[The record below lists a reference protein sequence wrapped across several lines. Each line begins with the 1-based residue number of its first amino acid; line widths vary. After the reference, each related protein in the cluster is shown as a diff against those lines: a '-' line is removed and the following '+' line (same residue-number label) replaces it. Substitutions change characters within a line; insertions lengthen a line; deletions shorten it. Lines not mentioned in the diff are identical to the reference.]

1 VRLPL
6 PALAGEVKPLAG
18 DDDVRHLVDA
28 AFAGLQGLIARF
40 DDPATP
46 YRSAPRPEHAPRFTD
61 YAQLARVKEW
71 SLAAERE

>member
-1 VRLPL
+1 MVEEHWR
-6 PALAGEVKPLAG
+6 AFIEVAQTPEIGA
-18 DDDVRHLVDA
+18 R
-28 AFAGLQGLIARF
+28 LIARF

-61 YAQLARVKEW
+61 YAQLARIKEW